1 MEKVAVNEFVRRQVK
16 GSGKTYSDSLS
27 FEEITEDAERQM
39 DGGNF
44 IEGYRNGV
52 RIVKGSAKSKDMIF
66 SGLFSKMCDFKLS
79 IGSFVESYIK

>member
-39 DGGNF
+39 NGGNF
-44 IEGYRNGV
+44 CLLYTSPSPR
-52 RIVKGSAKSKDMIF
+52 D
-66 SGLFSKMCDFKLS
+66 
-79 IGSFVESYIK
+79 